1 MTRRCAGRRNGLR
14 AIALLAVALHAVA
27 MGAARQAGAAA
38 SEKPGETKVTEVRA
52 AVGLPPT
59 HPVVAEGWRTFE
71 QVATSAPDSGLKFRL
86 FINGA
91 VLGAS
96 GGLEPL
102 SQGDAD
108 LGLVV
113 PARYPEQFPF
123 TGYVTELALASEN
136 GMAAAAA
143 MTEQVLL
150 GCQPCADEFLGQGLV
165 FLGTYSAPPYV
176 LISRARIDTPASL
189 KGRNVLTPGTIWD
202 RWVASLGAR
211 PVHEPALGAAV
222 SGVKPPA
229 PDASIDVALALN
241 QVNPAQGP
249 HFLTPLHLG
258 GYRGASPFTVNRSF
272 WRALNVKQR
281 AMLLEGAAAGI
292 VAATEAYEEQARSV
306 IASAADKGVTV
317 VKPDAALDRLVRGMA
332 EQDGERAAGVA
343 REREGIVD
351 ADEILAQYRSLYA
364 KYDGL
369 FRTATGEDR
378 VRILS
383 REIYAKIDVG
393 RFAAI
398 PSTDEAEAKKK

>member
-1 MTRRCAGRRNGLR
+1 MTRRCAGRRTGLR
-14 AIALLAVALHAVA
+14 TIVLLAVAI
-27 MGAARQAGAAA
+27 GAASHAGAAA
-38 SEKPGETKVTEVRA
+38 SEKAGEPKITEVRA

-59 HPVVAEGWRTFE
+59 HPVVAEGWRAFE
-71 QVATSAPDSGLKFRL
+71 QVATAAPDSGLKFRL

-102 SQGDAD
+102 AQGDAD

-143 MTEQVLL
+143 MTEQILL

-165 FLGTYSAPPYV
+165 FLGTYSAAPYV
-176 LISRARIDTPASL
+176 LISRTRIDTPASL
-189 KGRNVLTPGTIWD
+189 KGRNVLTPGSIWD

-211 PVHEPALGAAV
+211 PVHQPALGAAV
-222 SGVKPPA
+222 SGVVPPV
-229 PDASIDVALALN
+229 PDASIDVALALSQPN
-241 QVNPAQGP
+241 TPQGP
-249 HFLTPLHLG
+249 RFVAQLPLG

-272 WRALNVKQR
+272 WRALGTRQR
-281 AMLLEGAAAGI
+281 ALLLDGAAAGI
-292 VAATEAYEEQARSV
+292 VAATDAYEEQARRV
-306 IASAADKGVTV
+306 IAGAAEKDVTV
-317 VKPDAALDRLVRGMA
+317 VTPDPALDRLVRSIA

-364 KYDGL
+364 KYDAL
-369 FRTATGEDR
+369 FGTATGEDR

-383 REIYAKIDVG
+383 REIYDKIDAG
-393 RFAAI
+393 RFAAK

>member
-1 MTRRCAGRRNGLR
+1 MTRRCAGRRHGLR
-14 AIALLAVALHAVA
+14 AIALFAVALHAVG
-27 MGAARQAGAAA
+27 MGAAPRAGAAA
-38 SEKPGETKVTEVRA
+38 PEKAGDAKVTEVRA
-52 AVGLPPT
+52 AVGLPST

-71 QVATSAPDSGLKFRL
+71 QVATGAPDSGLKFRL

-102 SQGDAD
+102 AQGDAD

-143 MTEQVLL
+143 MTEQMLL

-165 FLGTYSAPPYV
+165 FLGTYSAAPYV
-176 LISRARIDTPASL
+176 LISKTRIDTPAAL
-189 KGRNVLTPGTIWD
+189 KGRNVLTPGSIWD
-202 RWVASLGAR
+202 RWIASLGAR
-211 PVHEPALGAAV
+211 PVHQAALGAAV
-222 SGVKPPA
+222 SGVVPPV
-229 PDASIDVALALN
+229 PDASIDVALSLN
-241 QVNPAQGP
+241 QPNTPQGP
-249 HFLTPLHLG
+249 RFVTQLRLG

-272 WRALNVKQR
+272 WRALSTRQR
-281 AMLLEGAAAGI
+281 ALLLDGAAAGI
-292 VAATEAYEEQARSV
+292 VAATDAYEEQARSA
-306 IASAADKGVTV
+306 IAGAADKGVTV
-317 VKPDAALDRLVRGMA
+317 VTPDAALERLVRGIA

-351 ADEILAQYRSLYA
+351 ADDILAQYRALYA

-369 FRTATGEDR
+369 FRTATDEDR

-383 REIYAKIDVG
+383 REIYDKIDAG

-398 PSTDEAEAKKK
+398 PSTEEAEAKKK